1 MLVYTYSLQN
11 QIHSKL
17 IGRNEQERSS
27 LQDRLQMLTNQNKA
41 LQAQLS
47 EMKRKQA
54 ESDCKVRMERRV
66 KRSYCSEETGRTVLT
81 RRRSL
86 LCEAVGFSRIDR

>member
-1 MLVYTYSLQN
+1 MPHRPQN

-27 LQDRLQMLTNQNKA
+27 LQDHLQMLANQNKV
-41 LQAQLS
+41 LQAQVN

-54 ESDCKVRMERRV
+54 ESDCKVRM
-66 KRSYCSEETGRTVLT
+66 G
-81 RRRSL
+81 
-86 LCEAVGFSRIDR
+86 GG